1 MKAVNRFLSDWNKI
15 LAGLKIAEQSLFD
28 TSAFGEERKE
38 LKSEMAVVAERMVD
52 ENAQVA

>member
-1 MKAVNRFLSDWNKI
+1 VKAVNRFLSDWNKI